1 MTNQSSTTD
10 AMSYLFQDLDQIE
23 VNKIPTLNNL
33 ITISLEDGGSSLTLK
48 EWSCNLKQSK
58 LIANFINT
66 LDNSDLNEFSQ
77 LLDNCRSELSSKIE
91 DLKKQRLN

>member
-48 EWSCNLKQSK
+48 E
-58 LIANFINT
+58 
-66 LDNSDLNEFSQ
+66 
-77 LLDNCRSELSSKIE
+77 
-91 DLKKQRLN
+91 